1 MLMDLENYKVKKVM
15 GSMHVSTN
23 IYLANKMSKQCAVK
37 KNFKKIVPAVEDS
50 VLGIGEQYT
59 VVPYTTCESIREAAP
74 KRTA

>member
-23 IYLANKMSKQCAVK
+23 IYLANKMFKQCAVK
-37 KNFKKIVPAVEDS
+37 IKTLIVPAMEDS
-50 VLGIGEQYT
+50 VLGVGEQYT
-59 VVPYTTCESIREAAP
+59 VVPYTTCESVREAAP